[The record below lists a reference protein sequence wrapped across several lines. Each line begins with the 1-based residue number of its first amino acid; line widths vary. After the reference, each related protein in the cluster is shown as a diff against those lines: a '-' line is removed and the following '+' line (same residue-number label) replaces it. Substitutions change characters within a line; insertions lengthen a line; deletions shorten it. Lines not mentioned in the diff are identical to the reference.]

1 MTGYKSAEERLG
13 GGGGGGQS
21 SAGGPDECELT
32 ITRDTLPTGMANKH
46 TASCG
51 YLNVIVCRQF

>member
-1 MTGYKSAEERLG
+1 MTGYKSAGERLGG

-32 ITRDTLPTGMANKH
+32 ITTDTLPTGMANKH

-51 YLNVIVCRQF
+51 YLIVIVCR